1 MLRCATVRAMTMD
14 YKATLNLP
22 QTDFPMKANL
32 PQREPE
38 ILARWERERLYE
50 LIQEARRGR
59 PLYVLHDGPPYAN
72 GRIHIGHAL
81 NKILKDIIVKSK
93 TMEGYQVPFVPGWDC
108 HGLPIEHQVLKELG
122 GKKKTLGKIEIRQL
136 CREYAEKYFKIQ
148 REEFQRL
155 GVLGDWHNPYLT
167 MTHDYEAAVLREVG
181 KFVKGGGVYK
191 GKKPVLWCPVDETAL
206 AEAEVEYEEHT
217 SPSIYVKFP
226 LENSPQVLSSRAVL
240 GVNFPSDVKTVSIVI
255 WTTTPWTLPANQ
267 AVCLHPDFDYAFV
280 RVGDEVLVI
289 AEKLVDAV
297 AKACGLSR
305 YTVLGVRKGQMQ
317 LGGFEGLRCRRPAS
331 EGTSPILLGEF
342 VTLEQG
348 TGCVHIAPGHGQEDY
363 ELALK
368 YNDSHYQAEI
378 QTPLE
383 VLAPVD
389 DQGRFTDEAP
399 EWQGKTVFEAN
410 PLIVQ
415 KLKASGVL
423 LGEGTLTHTYPHC
436 WRCKNP
442 VIFRATD
449 QWFVSMEKNDL
460 RKKALEQIDIVRWL
474 PPRGRDRIYG
484 MILNRPDWCLSRQRV
499 WGVPIPGFMCPGCDQ
514 VLITPA
520 IVEHVAK
527 LVEQDGTDVWFERE
541 AADLLPAGTTCP
553 KCGGR
558 DFDKERDIL
567 DVWFESGVSHAAVLK
582 PRGKADG
589 QEWWPADLYLEGSDQ
604 HRGWFHSTLLAG
616 ITTDGRAPYKSVL
629 THGFVLDGEG
639 NKMSKSA
646 GNVVAPQEVIKQ
658 YGAEILRLWVA
669 GQDYQEDVRI
679 SQTILTQLGEVYRK
693 IRNTTRFLLSNLADY
708 DPHRDALP
716 DESLSELD
724 RWALLRLH
732 RLIDCVRHNYQEF
745 DFRQIFHELD
755 YFCAVD
761 MSAIYF
767 DVLKDRLY
775 TFRKDAPARRASQR
789 VLHETLL
796 SLTKLMA
803 PILSFTAEEIWQ
815 SIPEQQ
821 RKAPSVHL
829 TQFPKADPR
838 YKDVELEKRWE
849 RLLHIRTVVQAGLEM
864 QRREK
869 LIGAP
874 LEAKVRL
881 STSPETYTFLKRYEQ
896 DLPALFIVSQVELRE
911 VAEVPTEGYLLSDA
925 SGFAVDVLKA
935 DGTKCARCWR
945 YQTSV
950 GANAA
955 HPALCARCV
964 EAIS

>member
-1 MLRCATVRAMTMD
+1 MLRCATVRATMMD

-50 LIQEARRGR
+50 RTQEARRGR

-81 NKILKDIIVKSK
+81 NKILKDVIVKSK

-122 GKKKTLGKIEIRQL
+122 AKKKTLGKTEIRRL
-136 CREYAEKYFKIQ
+136 CREYAEKYFKVQ

-226 LENSPQVLSSRAVL
+226 LENSPQVLASRAVL
-240 GVNFPSDVKTVSIVI
+240 GVNFPPDVTRVSIVI

-280 RVGDEVLVI
+280 QVGAEVLVI

-297 AKACGLSR
+297 AKACSLSG
-305 YTVLGVRKGQMQ
+305 YNVLGVRKGRIQ

-342 VTLEQG
+342 VTLDEG

-368 YNDSHYQAEI
+368 YNDPQYQPVI
-378 QTPLE
+378 QAPLE
-383 VLAPVD
+383 ILAPVD
-389 DQGRFTDEAP
+389 DQGRFTDAAP
-399 EWQGKTVFEAN
+399 EWRGKTVFEAN
-410 PLIVQ
+410 PQIVQ

-423 LGEGTLTHTYPHC
+423 LGEGTFTHTYPHC

-460 RKKALEQIDIVRWL
+460 RKKALEEIDTRVRWI
-474 PPRGRDRIYG
+474 PKWGRDRIYG
-484 MILNRPDWCLSRQRV
+484 MIQNRPDWCLSRQRV
-499 WGVPIPGFMCPGCDQ
+499 WGVPIPGFMCPGCGQ

-527 LVEQDGTDVWFERE
+527 LVEQHGTDVWFERE

-553 KCGGR
+553 KCSGR

-582 PRGKADG
+582 PRGQG
-589 QEWWPADLYLEGSDQ
+589 WWPADLYLEGSDQ
-604 HRGWFHSTLLAG
+604 HRGWFHSALLASV
-616 ITTDGRAPYKSVL
+616 TTDKKAPYKAVL
-629 THGFVLDGEG
+629 THGFVVDCSGK
-639 NKMSKSA
+639 KMSKSA
-646 GNVVAPQEVIKQ
+646 GNVVAPQDVIKQ
-658 YGAEILRLWVA
+658 LGAEILRWWVA
-669 GQDYQEDVRI
+669 AQDYQEDLRI
-679 SQTILTQLGEVYRK
+679 SQEILKQLVEQYRK
-693 IRNTTRFLLSNLADY
+693 IRNTCRFLLSNLY
-708 DPHRDALP
+708 DFDPASHRVPFERLP
-716 DESLSELD
+716 ELD
-724 RWALLRLH
+724 RWALMRLH
-732 RLIDCVRHNYQEF
+732 YLITRIRRAYEAF
-745 DFRQIFHELD
+745 DFRQIVHEMD

-761 MSAIYF
+761 MSAIYL
-767 DVLKDRLY
+767 DILKDRLY
-775 TFRKDAPARRASQR
+775 TFQRDSPLRRSSQT
-789 VLHETLL
+789 VLFDVLVA
-796 SLTKLMA
+796 LTKVMA
-803 PILSFTAEEIWQ
+803 PILSFTAEEVWRMLPAGARGN
-815 SIPEQQ
+815 PET
-821 RKAPSVHL
+821 ASVHL
-829 TQFPKADPR
+829 ADLPVPDPR
-838 YKDVELEKRWE
+838 WADQALGRRWE
-849 RLLHIRTVVQAGLEM
+849 RLLELRAAVQNVLEAS
-864 QRREK
+864 RREK
-869 LIGAP
+869 VIGSS
-874 LEAKVRL
+874 LEAAVTL
-881 STSPETYTFLKRYEQ
+881 EVDSQNYE
-896 DLPALFIVSQVELRE
+896 F
-911 VAEVPTEGYLLSDA
+911 
-925 SGFAVDVLKA
+925 F
-935 DGTKCARCWR
+935 
-945 YQTSV
+945 
-950 GANAA
+950 
-955 HPALCARCV
+955 
-964 EAIS
+964 